1 LYNSSICHSPACLP
15 AHSPESF
22 DFTQDHELV
31 EWLAEGAKA
40 GPRNSEMFE
49 TEDDYRAIEGEM
61 LMEFKDQIN
70 LECDQENRDGKE

>member
-1 LYNSSICHSPACLP
+1 
-15 AHSPESF
+15 
-22 DFTQDHELV
+22 
-31 EWLAEGAKA
+31 
-40 GPRNSEMFE
+40 MFE